1 MIDFRLKEILNEKN
15 LSIGDLVELTE
26 QHDPLGKGIHRNTI
40 SKLINQNSNGIQFD
54 TIDILCKSLDLDFVD
69 DLIRY
74 DRDQ

>member
-1 MIDFRLKEILNEKN
+1 MIDFKLKQLLDEKD
-15 LSIGDLVELTE
+15 LSIGELVTLTKKHDL
-26 QHDPLGKGIHRNTI
+26 LGKGIHRNTI
-40 SKLINQNSNGIQFD
+40 SKLINGNSNGIQFD